1 MASISAHN
9 HHTGYA
15 DPVLRPPSPASSI
28 GTSYG
33 ADQTSWSD
41 SEFQLSQPAFER
53 KCDEVIGLHLPRKEE
68 LQADQDPLL
77 TVPGP
82 NGRPVRIGEKKLD
95 PAEEKGAPA
104 V

>member
-1 MASISAHN
+1 MSSISAHN
-9 HHTGYA
+9 HHTEYA

-33 ADQTSWSD
+33 ADQTSRSD
-41 SEFQLSQPAFER
+41 REDQLPQPDFER
-53 KCDEVIGLHLPRKEE
+53 KCDELIGLHLPRKEE

-82 NGRPVRIGEKKLD
+82 DGPVRISEKKLD
-95 PAEEKGAPA
+95 PGEEKGALA
-104 V
+104 A